1 MTDKKTQLDRIEEKL
16 DGLAGTVASHHT
28 DLAWIKRIFAGVGSV
43 LGLAIAHLLRK
54 IGI

>member
-1 MTDKKTQLDRIEEKL
+1 MSDQSQLDRIEAKL
-16 DGLAGTVASHHT
+16 DGALEKVAAHHS

-43 LGLAIAHLLRK
+43 LGLAVAHLLRK